1 MEKLSCQKNLTTLRS
16 STTEA
21 LMRQAVGIQEPH
33 SKSQSPSQTNALSHC
48 SAEPILFCHADIPSI
63 AELDEADQQFKASI

>member
-1 MEKLSCQKNLTTLRS
+1 
-16 STTEA
+16 
-21 LMRQAVGIQEPH
+21 MRQAVGIQQPH

>member
-1 MEKLSCQKNLTTLRS
+1 
-16 STTEA
+16 
-21 LMRQAVGIQEPH
+21 MRQAVGIQQLH

-48 SAEPILFCHADIPSI
+48 SAESLFCHADIPSI